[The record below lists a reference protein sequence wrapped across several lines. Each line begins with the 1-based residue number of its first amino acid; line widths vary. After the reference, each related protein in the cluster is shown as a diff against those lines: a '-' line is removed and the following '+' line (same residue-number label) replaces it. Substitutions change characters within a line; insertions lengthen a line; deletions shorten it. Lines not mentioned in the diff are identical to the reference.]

1 MARVLM
7 EFKLD
12 SENMIWSLSEVSGRQ
27 ALLICNHIS
36 DGIDLDLFVFALVHK
51 FRLGSST
58 KASFSLGNNFPI
70 IILTDDF
77 CAWLSICYP

>member
-1 MARVLM
+1 MKFLGRDFDLKKRLKVL
-7 EFKLD
+7 
-12 SENMIWSLSEVSGRQ
+12 IRRQ